1 MDTTVEQSLEYQE
14 TKPVSDKHPPGLAV
28 CFFMEMWERFSFYG
42 LKALLI
48 FFLTQHFL
56 FSDADAA
63 DIFGSYFSLV
73 YALPIIGGLLADK
86 YLGNRKS
93 VILGGILLC
102 LGHFGMAYEGEQAFR
117 DNSGNLVIDQL
128 ALQTFYFSLA
138 LIIVGVGLLKPNIST
153 IVGKLYPKNDP
164 RRDAGFTIF
173 YMGINIGS
181 AVSAIACGYLGET
194 YGWSYGFGLAGI
206 GMLLGLIGFIFG
218 QSKLEGVAEAP
229 QPAKLRQPFW
239 GRLSLEHSI
248 YLGLFATVFVIWQL
262 VQNHA
267 AVGALLSATS
277 VIALV
282 AVIWFCL
289 QKSGKVEREQMFA
302 ALSLTLA
309 SVIFFLSFEQSGSS
323 MNLFAQRSVD
333 RFIFGF
339 EVPAS
344 TLQALNAIF
353 IVMLAPV
360 FAKLWVSL
368 SNKGIEPSTPM
379 KFVLGIF
386 QVGLGFGALAMG
398 IDFVSENS
406 IGTEM
411 VNLGWL
417 VLAYLLLTTGEL
429 CISPIGLSMIT
440 KLSIPRLMGLMM
452 GIWFLGSAG
461 AQYIAGLIAK
471 LASSDANVGLTPNQI
486 YYDTFSGIAW
496 LCIISAAVFL
506 LFVPLM
512 KKLMHQVH

>member
-1 MDTTVEQSLEYQE
+1 MNNNNAKSVIPFISQSQ
-14 TKPVSDKHPPGLAV
+14 HPAGLTV

-56 FSDADAA
+56 FSDADAS

-73 YALPIIGGLLADK
+73 YALPIFGGIIADK

-93 VILGGILLC
+93 VIVGGVLLT
-102 LGHFGMAYEGEQAFR
+102 LGHFGMAFEGEQAF
-117 DNSGNLVIDQL
+117 VDQNGHTVVDEV
-128 ALQTFYFSLA
+128 ALQTFFFSLS
-138 LIIVGVGLLKPNIST
+138 LIIVGVGMLKPNIST

-164 RRDAGFTIF
+164 KRDAGFTIF
-173 YMGINIGS
+173 YMGINLGS

-194 YGWSYGFGLAGI
+194 YGWNYGFGLAGV
-206 GMLLGLIGFIFG
+206 GMLFGLIGFILG
-218 QSKLEGVAEAP
+218 QKKLNGVAEAP
-229 QPAKLRQPFW
+229 SESRLKQSFVGFIKL
-239 GRLSLEHSI
+239 EMAI
-248 YLGLFATVFVIWQL
+248 YIGLFLSVFIVWQL

-267 AVGALLSATS
+267 AVGTLLGSTS
-277 VIALV
+277 VITIT

-289 QKSGKVEREQMFA
+289 QKAGKVERQQMFA

-323 MNLFAQRSVD
+323 MNLFAQRQVD
-333 RFIFGF
+333 RMVFNF
-339 EVPAS
+339 EIPAS

-353 IVMLAPV
+353 IIMLAPL
-360 FAKLWVSL
+360 FAKLWIWLAS
-368 SNKGIEPSTPM
+368 KGMEPSTPM
-379 KFVLGIF
+379 KFVLGIL
-386 QVGLGFGALAMG
+386 QVGSGFAMLAFG
-398 IDFVSENS
+398 IEITEQN
-406 IGTEM
+406 EM
-411 VNLGWL
+411 VNLIWL
-417 VLAYLLLTTGEL
+417 VLSYLLLTTGEL

-461 AQYIAGLIAK
+461 AQYIAGIIAK
-471 LASSDANVGLTPNQI
+471 FASVEEATNANQA

-496 LCIISAAVFL
+496 LGVISAVVLL

-512 KKLMHQVH
+512 KRWMHEVH

>member
-1 MDTTVEQSLEYQE
+1 MSQTQVIDAPLNSSHQLI
-14 TKPVSDKHPPGLAV
+14 HPPGLAV

-42 LKALLI
+42 MKALLI

-56 FSDADAA
+56 LSDADAA

-73 YALPIIGGLLADK
+73 YALPIFGGLLADK

-93 VILGGILLC
+93 VLVGGILLT
-102 LGHFGMAYEGEQAFR
+102 LGHFGMAFEGEQAFV
-117 DNSGNLVIDQL
+117 DENGHTVIDQV
-128 ALQTFYFSLA
+128 ALQTFFFSIS
-138 LIIVGVGLLKPNIST
+138 LIIVGVGMLKPNIST
-153 IVGKLYPKNDP
+153 IVGKLYDKNDP

-181 AVSAIACGYLGET
+181 AVSALACGYLGET
-194 YGWSYGFGLAGI
+194 YGWNYGFGLAGI
-206 GMLLGLIGFIFG
+206 GMLLGLIGFVFG
-218 QSKLEGVAEAP
+218 QSKLNGVAEAP
-229 QPAKLRQPFW
+229 YPN
-239 GRLSLEHSI
+239 RLTQSFMGIIRLEYAI
-248 YLGLFATVFVIWQL
+248 YLGLFLSVFIIWQL

-267 AVGALLSATS
+267 AVGTLLGGTS
-277 VIALV
+277 VITLIG
-282 AVIWFCL
+282 VIWFCL
-289 QKSGKVEREQMFA
+289 QKAGKVERQQMFA

-323 MNLFAQRSVD
+323 MNLFAQRQVD
-333 RFIFGF
+333 RVLFGF
-339 EVPAS
+339 EIPAS

-353 IVMLAPV
+353 IVLLAPL
-360 FAKLWVSL
+360 FAKLWIWLASKNL
-368 SNKGIEPSTPM
+368 EPSTPM

-386 QVGLGFGALAMG
+386 QVGMGFAMLAFG
-398 IDFVSENS
+398 IELAEPN
-406 IGTEM
+406 TL
-411 VNLGWL
+411 VNLFWL

-461 AQYIAGLIAK
+461 AQYIAGIIAK
-471 LASSDANVGLTPNQI
+471 FASADSQTSASQA

-496 LCIISAAVFL
+496 LGVISAVVFL
-506 LFVPLM
+506 IFVPLM
-512 KKLMHQVH
+512 KRWMHEIH

>member
-1 MDTTVEQSLEYQE
+1 MTE
-14 TKPVSDKHPPGLAV
+14 TQLTEDINEPVNELKHPPGLAV

-56 FSDADAA
+56 LSDADAA

-73 YALPIIGGLLADK
+73 YALPIFGGILADK

-93 VILGGILLC
+93 VLVGGVLLT
-102 LGHFGMAYEGEQAFR
+102 LGHFGMAFEGEQAFV
-117 DNSGNLVIDQL
+117 DVNGHTVIDQV
-128 ALQTFYFSLA
+128 ALQIFFFSIS
-138 LIIVGVGLLKPNIST
+138 LIIVGVGMLKPNIST
-153 IVGKLYPKNDP
+153 IVGKLYKQDDP
-164 RRDAGFTIF
+164 RRDSGFTIF

-194 YGWSYGFGLAGI
+194 YGWNYGFGLAGI

-218 QSKLEGVAEAP
+218 QSKLQGVAESP
-229 QPAKLRQPFW
+229 NPA
-239 GRLSLEHSI
+239 RLAKTFLGVIRFEYAL
-248 YLGLFATVFVIWQL
+248 YLGLFLSVFIVWQL
-262 VQNHA
+262 VQSHA
-267 AVGALLSATS
+267 AVGALLGGTS
-277 VIALV
+277 VITLTG
-282 AVIWFCL
+282 VIWFCL
-289 QKSGKVEREQMFA
+289 QKAGKVAREQMFA

-323 MNLFAQRSVD
+323 MNLFAQRQVD
-333 RFIFGF
+333 RLVFGF
-339 EVPAS
+339 EIPAS

-353 IVMLAPV
+353 IVMLAPL
-360 FAKLWVSL
+360 FAKLWIWMAQ
-368 SNKGIEPSTPM
+368 KGIEPSTPL

-386 QVGLGFGALAMG
+386 QVGMGFAMLAFG
-398 IDFVSENS
+398 IELTEPNAMVSL
-406 IGTEM
+406 
-411 VNLGWL
+411 VWL

-440 KLSIPRLMGLMM
+440 KLSIPRLAGLMM

-461 AQYIAGLIAK
+461 AQYIAGIIAK
-471 LASSDANVGLTPNQI
+471 FASVDAHKSASQA

-496 LCIISAAVFL
+496 LGVISALVFL

-512 KKLMHQVH
+512 KKWMHQVH